1 MTVECTEFIGLAQRL
16 ITLDESEITSRAAA
30 SRAYY
35 GAFHCCRDLV
45 EKHPEAIIRAGPS
58 HEKVY
63 QAVAALPATALGAG
77 ELKKIVYLTQQIRAI
92 RNDAD
97 YEIKQPFPS
106 KRARQAISEA
116 GQVHNRHLKFCADYF
131 TQTNGC

>member
-1 MTVECTEFIGLAQRL
+1 MTVECVEFIGLAQRL
-16 ITLDESEITSRAAA
+16 ISLDESEINSRAAA

-45 EKHPEAIIRAGPS
+45 GKHPQAIVRAGPS
-58 HEKVY
+58 HEQIY
-63 QAVAALPATALGAG
+63 QAVAALPVTAVGAV

-97 YEIKQPFPS
+97 YEINQPFPS
-106 KRARQAISEA
+106 KRARQAISQA
-116 GQVHNRHLKFCADYF
+116 GEVHNKHVKFTADYF
-131 TQTNGC
+131 TQ